1 MVTEHGS
8 LNARR
13 VVVGMS
19 GGVDSAVAAALLLEA
34 GFEVHGVM
42 FLLWQSVEAPE
53 GTAASARAI
62 AEALGIPLLI
72 LDLRERFFAEVVTPW
87 MNDYANGLTPNPCVS
102 CNPGLKFAALLESAE
117 QLEAQWIA
125 TGHYARVSS
134 DSSGLTRL
142 RQAHNRERDQSYM
155 LYRLSQRQL
164 AHLKLP
170 LGDLADKAEVRAHA
184 ARWELPNADQ
194 SDSQDLCFLSGGDY
208 RTLLRQIRPH
218 SLLPGPIL
226 DQQGHILGQHTGLP
240 NYTIGQR
247 SGLGLASGVPQ
258 YVLELRPQDNA
269 LIVGTAEALLREGC
283 WLENLNFISG
293 LPPAPR
299 FEAEVRVRYRAS
311 RIPANIEIGDQN
323 QARITFAAPQRSIAP
338 GQSVVFY
345 TEDCVLGGG
354 IISLRR

>member
-1 MVTEHGS
+1 MHTEPGS
-8 LNARR
+8 LNAQR

-34 GFEVHGVM
+34 GFEVHAVT
-42 FLLWQSVEAPE
+42 FLLWQSTEAPE
-53 GTAASARAI
+53 GIAASARAI

-102 CNPGLKFAALLESAE
+102 CNPDLKFAALLEAAE

-125 TGHYARVSS
+125 TGHYARVSRNHE
-134 DSSGLTRL
+134 GLMRL
-142 RQAHNRERDQSYM
+142 QQARNRERDQSYM
-155 LYRLSQRQL
+155 LYRLSQPQL
-164 AHLKLP
+164 ARLKLP

-184 ARWELPNADQ
+184 THWGLPNAHQ
-194 SDSQDLCFLSGGDY
+194 ADSQDLCFLGGGDY
-208 RTLLRQIRPH
+208 RTLLQRIHPN

-226 DQQGHILGQHTGLP
+226 DQQGNGLGQHTGLP

-247 SGLGLASGVPQ
+247 SGLGLALGVPQ

-269 LIVGTAEALLREGC
+269 LIVGTAEALLRQNC
-283 WLENLNFISG
+283 WLENLNFIG
-293 LPPAPR
+293 GFPPAPQ
-299 FEAEVRVRYRAS
+299 FEAEVRIRYRAS
-311 RIPANIEIGDQN
+311 RIPASIEMVAPN
-323 QARITFAAPQRSIAP
+323 QARITFTTPQRSVAP

-345 TEDCVLGGG
+345 EEDCVLGGG
-354 IISLRR
+354 IISLQR